1 MPNDE
6 TSLDFE
12 CPNCRELVDPSWKAC
27 PSCAVEFLGQDEEA
41 MPAVEVA
48 PAAPAAAM
56 ASEAPAPKDELADLN
71 DEINGELDKVEAAP
85 AVKPPAKEFGKSS
98 GKSSPKSRGRS
109 SGHARAKTPPAAP
122 AEPKAFAKAGG
133 PIGFIGLM
141 MVVGGVLGT
150 VVVGNWDTVV
160 RGLPNNYIGSLQLIA
175 VVGAIAF
182 ALVGVVV
189 MWLGLTRVKRGAPV
203 A

>member
-1 MPNDE
+1 
-6 TSLDFE
+6 
-12 CPNCRELVDPSWKAC
+12 
-27 PSCAVEFLGQDEEA
+27 

-48 PAAPAAAM
+48 PAAAAA
-56 ASEAPAPKDELADLN
+56 PPPKDELADLN
-71 DEINGELDKVEAAP
+71 DEIKGELAKAEAAP
-85 AVKPPAKEFGKSS
+85 AATPPAREFAKSS
-98 GKSSPKSRGRS
+98 GKSSAKSRGRS
-109 SGHARAKTPPAAP
+109 SGRSRAKTPPAAP

-150 VVVGNWDTVV
+150 VVVGQWDTIV

-175 VVGAIAF
+175 IVGAVVFAF
-182 ALVGVVV
+182 VGVIV
-189 MWLGLTRVKRGAPV
+189 MWLGLTRVERGART